1 VSTESDC
8 QSEVPEDAV
17 NNGSFDEDGRDGQV
31 TTIVLRAIADGQI
44 TAPGLN
50 YILLDA
56 TAASYRV
63 EMIVTDN
70 EGATDSCEARVN
82 VIDPYVYILPS
93 LNACFSLHL
102 FLISLSLCRVF
113 LFQYVTVDYMP

>member
-1 VSTESDC
+1 V
-8 QSEVPEDAV
+8 VPEDAV
-17 NNGSFDEDGRDGQV
+17 NNGSDDEDGQI
-31 TTIVLRAIADGQI
+31 TTIVLRAITDGQV

-56 TAASYRV
+56 TEASYQV

-70 EGATDSCEARVN
+70 EKATASCKAKVN

-93 LNACFSLHL
+93 LNA
-102 FLISLSLCRVF
+102 
-113 LFQYVTVDYMP
+113 